1 MTGGLHMLL
10 TLQIKLQSPDCK
22 LSESNGP
29 IALSCQIF
37 KVEINRIF
45 FHHPYINR
53 NRCDSFEGKYHEIS
67 PPQCPCNYHKSLARQ
82 AIRGRASTSACLRN
96 GVPQSMWA
104 VSRPTLENRRVH
116 ERMYVCMYVRMYVCT
131 YVRMYVCTYVR
142 MYVRMYACMHV
153 CMYVSMYV
161 SMLVRMY
168 VGTYVCTYVR
178 RCVCVY
184 VCQSVCLYDCI
195 SVCLYVCM
203 SVCLYVCM
211 SVCMYVCMC
220 VYVCLHA
227 CMDGWMYV
235 CVFV

>member
-67 PPQCPCNYHKSLARQ
+67 PPQCPCNYHKSLARHRQ
-82 AIRGRASTSACLRN
+82 YEAVPAPAHASEMVYLNPCGQWAGPHWKTGACM
-96 GVPQSMWA
+96 S
-104 VSRPTLENRRVH
+104 
-116 ERMYVCMYVRMYVCT
+116 VCMYVCTYVCMYVCT

-142 MYVRMYACMHV
+142 
-153 CMYVSMYV
+153 
-161 SMLVRMY
+161 
-168 VGTYVCTYVR
+168 TYVCMHACMY
-178 RCVCVY
+178 
-184 VCQSVCLYDCI
+184 
-195 SVCLYVCM
+195 VCLYVCFYA
-203 SVCLYVCM
+203 CTYVCRY
-211 SVCMYVCMC
+211 VCMYVCT
-220 VYVCLHA
+220 
-227 CMDGWMYV
+227 
-235 CVFV
+235 